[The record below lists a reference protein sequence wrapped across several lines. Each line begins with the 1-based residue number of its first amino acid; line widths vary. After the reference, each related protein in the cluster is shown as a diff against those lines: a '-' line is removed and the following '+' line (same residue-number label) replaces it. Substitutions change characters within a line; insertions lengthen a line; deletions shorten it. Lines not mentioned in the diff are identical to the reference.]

1 MDMNL
6 DAEAYVQMGNL
17 REKARNL
24 SGKAYELIF
33 FMVSHILEQNRMP
46 SINFMAEIDQY
57 INS

>member
-6 DAEAYVQMGNL
+6 DAEAYVQMDNL

-33 FMVSHILEQNRMP
+33 SMVSHILEQNRMP